1 MSAAATPVR
10 RALAVLAL
18 ASVSL
23 ALAPPAHAAQQKL
36 FFEYGV
42 DRRTWWW
49 EKQTDQEVT
58 VPVPPGAPVE
68 PSQRVRLPSPQRP
81 DTLPVAVAQGEHERM
96 AALFFDLIARGVTDG
111 STITTFEFTIEE
123 STDKNEQP
131 SFKPAE
137 AAIEACRIQE
147 FWPDSDGNEE
157 WKTIPK
163 YSGSQCVAG
172 KRDAKGKVPTWSF
185 DVTSIVKPWG
195 AQPGQNFGVLLLGDL
210 KGAKDDTTWQV
221 NLKIPSRDDAKTAED
236 NEYQKTRTRVIV
248 DLAYVPG
255 EPATGGSLD
264 PGGSLT
270 YGSPSSGSSF
280 SSSFGSSGGTGG
292 LTGGAPVPGSDSGT
306 EDTTSGANADAAPAA
321 ASRPAPPSL
330 PTYVW
335 ALLPLGLLA
344 LAAVRSV
351 VLEPAGGPRPDG
363 VIAAI
368 RRRNLERRGAPIRE
382 LSDPF
387 TRIVAVGRT
396 GLVRARRGFVAMR
409 RGVAGI
415 TKRIRKR

>member
-1 MSAAATPVR
+1 MSATATSR
-10 RALAVLAL
+10 RTLAILAVA
-18 ASVSL
+18 AAVL

-42 DRRTWWW
+42 DRRSWWW

-58 VPVPPGAPVE
+58 VPVPPGAPIE

-81 DTLPVAVAQGEHERM
+81 DTIPVAVVRGEHERM

-111 STITTFEFTIEE
+111 STITKFGFTIQE

-137 AAIEACRIQE
+137 ATIQACRIQE

-163 YSGSQCVAG
+163 YSGAQCVAG
-172 KRDAKGKVPTWSF
+172 KRNPKGKVPMWSF
-185 DVTSIVKPWG
+185 NATSIVKPWG
-195 AQPGQNFGVLLLGDL
+195 AQPGQNFGVLLLADL
-210 KGAKDDTTWQV
+210 KDATDDTTWQV

-236 NEYQKTRTRVIV
+236 NEYQKTRTRVVV
-248 DLAYVPG
+248 DLAFVPG
-255 EPATGGSLD
+255 EPASGGSLD
-264 PGGSLT
+264 TGGSVPF
-270 YGSPSSGSSF
+270 GSSSSSGGSF
-280 SSSFGSSGGTGG
+280 SSSFGSGGGSSFGGGSPITGSGG
-292 LTGGAPVPGSDSGT
+292 GT
-306 EDTTSGANADAAPAA
+306 EETESKPTANPTPAA

-330 PTYVW
+330 PAYVW
-335 ALLPLGLLA
+335 ALLPVGLLA

-387 TRIVAVGRT
+387 TRLVAAGRT
-396 GLVRARRGFVAMR
+396 GLAGARRGFMAVR
-409 RGVAGI
+409 RAIGGI
-415 TKRIRKR
+415 TKRFGKR

>member
-1 MSAAATPVR
+1 VSATATPVR
-10 RALAVLAL
+10 RAVAILAL
-18 ASVSL
+18 ASASL
-23 ALAPPAHAAQQKL
+23 ALAPPAHAGQEKL

-42 DRRTWWW
+42 DRRSWWW

-96 AALFFDLIARGVTDG
+96 AALFFDLVARGVTDG
-111 STITTFEFTIEE
+111 STITSFGFTIEE

-137 AAIEACRIQE
+137 ATIQACRILE

-157 WKTIPK
+157 WKTIPR
-163 YSGSQCVAG
+163 YSGTQCVEG
-172 KRDAKGKVPTWSF
+172 TRDAKGSVPEWSF
-185 DVTSIVKPWG
+185 DATTIVKPWG
-195 AQPGQNFGVLLLGDL
+195 AQPSQNFGVLLLADL
-210 KGAKDDTTWQV
+210 KGATEDTTWQV
-221 NLKIPSRDDAKTAED
+221 NLKIPSRDDAKTAEA
-236 NEYQKTRTRVIV
+236 NEYQKTKTRVIV
-248 DLAYVPG
+248 DMAYVPG
-255 EPATGGSLD
+255 EPASGGSLD

-270 YGSPSSGSSF
+270 YGSSSGSSF
-280 SSSFGSSGGTGG
+280 SSSFGSGGSAGFSGGSPVTSS
-292 LTGGAPVPGSDSGT
+292 GAGT
-306 EDTTSGANADAAPAA
+306 EDTASETSADPAPAA
-321 ASRPAPPSL
+321 ASRPAPPRL
-330 PTYVW
+330 PAYVW
-335 ALLPLGLLA
+335 TLVPLGLLA

-363 VIAAI
+363 VIEAI
-368 RRRNLERRGAPIRE
+368 RRRNLERRGAPLRE

-387 TRIVAVGRT
+387 TRLVAAGRI
-396 GLVRARRGFVAMR
+396 GLDRARRGFTAVR
-409 RGVAGI
+409 RGAAGI